1 MCWKKTYFEVD
12 IGRPIIKFM
21 QHLSPGLVFSD
32 KKNDFGADMEKR
44 KN

>member
-1 MCWKKTYFEVD
+1 MYWRKKTYFEVD
-12 IGRPIIKFM
+12 IG
-21 QHLSPGLVFSD
+21 LVFSE